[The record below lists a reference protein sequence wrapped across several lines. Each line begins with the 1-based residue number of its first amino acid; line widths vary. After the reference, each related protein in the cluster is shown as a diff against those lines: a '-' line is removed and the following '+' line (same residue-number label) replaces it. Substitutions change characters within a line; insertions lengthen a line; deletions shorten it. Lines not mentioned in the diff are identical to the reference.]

1 MAWQQHKC
9 TMAFSMQ
16 QQQSFCFIRPPSNHR
31 QHRRRPPNKQPPARA
46 YMPRS
51 GHLAADLLGRPCP
64 RGRATRAV
72 QAAVSANSNGSE
84 FIRAKNNTIQDT
96 KLPREGKFFEVEMTV
111 RDCELD
117 KYRVVSSAVLAA
129 YMETARQ
136 EMLASLG
143 VRTGSI
149 ARAGR
154 ALAVSK
160 LNVECVAPLKPG
172 ARFVVMVRV
181 VQIKGVR
188 MLMEHLI
195 ATLPDREKQWPTSFA
210 STKTT
215 GRLACSRKW

>member
-16 QQQSFCFIRPPSNHR
+16 PQQSFCFIRLPSNHR
-31 QHRRRPPNKQPPARA
+31 QHRRRPPNKQPRARA

-96 KLPREGKFFEVEMTV
+96 KLPRCKFSLHLISRSLGIRSVQCLILIFVVKSREGKFFEVEMTV

-117 KYRVVSSAVLAA
+117 KYGVVSSAVLAA
-129 YMETARQ
+129 YMETGQLRP
-136 EMLASLG
+136 SSNSCYI
-143 VRTGSI
+143 R
-149 ARAGR
+149 
-154 ALAVSK
+154 
-160 LNVECVAPLKPG
+160 
-172 ARFVVMVRV
+172 
-181 VQIKGVR
+181 
-188 MLMEHLI
+188 
-195 ATLPDREKQWPTSFA
+195 D
-210 STKTT
+210 
-215 GRLACSRKW
+215 GRLGCLCRVSC

>member
-16 QQQSFCFIRPPSNHR
+16 QQQSFCFIRPPSNH
-31 QHRRRPPNKQPPARA
+31 QHRRRQPNKQPPARA

-96 KLPREGKFFEVEMTV
+96 KLPRCKFSLQLSRSLGIRSAQCLILIFVAKSREGKFFEVEMTV

-129 YMETARQ
+129 YMETGQLRP
-136 EMLASLG
+136 S
-143 VRTGSI
+143 SSNSYFI
-149 ARAGR
+149 
-154 ALAVSK
+154 
-160 LNVECVAPLKPG
+160 
-172 ARFVVMVRV
+172 
-181 VQIKGVR
+181 
-188 MLMEHLI
+188 
-195 ATLPDREKQWPTSFA
+195 RE
-210 STKTT
+210 
-215 GRLACSRKW
+215 GRLGCLCRVSC